1 MRGERW
7 VLFNWDLW
15 PSGGVPI
22 CEMGDLTVGCYED
35 GGAMP
40 LGDVGR
46 QERAIKDNYLQ
57 ITFTF
62 NAKTSS
68 EIL

>member
-1 MRGERW
+1 
-7 VLFNWDLW
+7 
-15 PSGGVPI
+15 
-22 CEMGDLTVGCYED
+22 MGDLAVGCYED

-46 QERAIKDNYLQ
+46 QEREIKDNYLQ
-57 ITFTF
+57 ITFTL
-62 NAKTSS
+62 KTRTSS

>member
-1 MRGERW
+1 MSVGCCLIEIS
-7 VLFNWDLW
+7 DLA
-15 PSGGVPI
+15 VE
-22 CEMGDLTVGCYED
+22 CQYDEMGDLAVGSYED